1 MIKETVNM
9 ENKAISVR
17 QKSLNK
23 YMNTKFIV
31 IVILLFLSAGNRV
44 FSSDKTDFPVRGFHI
59 DLRCQIMTMP
69 ALKSFAKDLS
79 EFGINTII
87 MEWEAT
93 FPFISNATL
102 SNKYAY
108 REQEIDSFIDYCTT
122 LGIDV
127 IPLQNCFGHAEY
139 ILSHDRYS
147 NIKEDRKEVSQVCP
161 MKEEECIEIFS
172 DIFKEVAAKHP
183 SKYFHIGGDETYLL
197 GSCKLCSQKAAE
209 VGKSKL
215 FVDYVKAM
223 CKIVSDLGKQPILWA
238 DVILK
243 YPEAVSELPDNAIFV
258 DWNYGWK
265 NNHFGDIEKLYQA
278 GVTFWG
284 APSIRSH
291 PDNLYLTQW
300 NKHFRNQE
308 VFIPY
313 CREKNY
319 QGVVMTSWSN
329 GGTYGF
335 LYDTNWEVIQMYPI
349 RYVYPLS
356 GFRISVASYAHA
368 LKTEGAI
375 NSQQFVITYAGER
388 FGFTEKEG
396 QLLWEILASP
406 QEEVFKGKDLN
417 KKDVTE
423 ILADTK
429 MLRSNL
435 YSLNPKSNIKEFEH
449 YKLMFDIRVQYL
461 MFKEVERDYE
471 SSSFSRELAPLFIK
485 RLEPLVKEAKNIDER
500 FISLNTGFL
509 HHQELVEIN
518 GLRTEKLYKV
528 YEVLHNLTKK

>member
-1 MIKETVNM
+1 MVKGKTVNYLIA
-9 ENKAISVR
+9 KIAVVL
-17 QKSLNK
+17 SLLI
-23 YMNTKFIV
+23 F
-31 IVILLFLSAGNRV
+31 FSATTRA
-44 FSSDKTDFPVRGFHI
+44 FSSGKSEFPVKGFHI

-69 ALKSFAKDLS
+69 ALKSFAKELS

-93 FPFISNATL
+93 FPFKNHATL

-108 REQEIDSFIDYCTT
+108 SEEEVDSFINYCSTI
-122 LGIDV
+122 GIDV

-139 ILSHDRYS
+139 ILSHDRYAH
-147 NIKEDRKEVSQVCP
+147 IKEDKKEVSQVCP

-172 DIFKEVAAKHP
+172 EIFKEVASKHP

-197 GSCKLCSQKAAE
+197 GSCKLCAQKAAE

-223 CKIVSDLGKQPILWA
+223 CKIVSDFGKQPILWA

-243 YPEAVSELPDNAIFV
+243 YPEAVSELPKNAIFV

-265 NNHFGDIEKLYQA
+265 NDHFGDIEKLYRA

-284 APSIRSH
+284 SPSIRSH

-308 VFIPY
+308 IFIPY

-319 QGVVMTSWSN
+319 EGIVMTSWSN

-356 GFRISVASYAHA
+356 GFRIIVACYGEA
-368 LKTEGAI
+368 LKTEGAV
-375 NSQQFVITYAGER
+375 NSQQFVIKYAVER
-388 FGFTEKEG
+388 FGLTENEG
-396 QLLWEILASP
+396 RALWEILTAP
-406 QEEVFKGKDLN
+406 QEVIVRGEDLN
-417 KKDVTE
+417 KKGVSE
-423 ILADTK
+423 ILADTRK
-429 MLRSNL
+429 IQSKL
-435 YSLNPKSNIKEFEH
+435 YSLKPKTNLKEFDH
-449 YKLMFDIRVQYL
+449 FKLMFDIRVQYL
-461 MFKEVERDYE
+461 MFKEVENEYE
-471 SSSFSRELAPLFIK
+471 SDKFSREAAPQFIK
-485 RLEPLVKEAKNIDER
+485 RLEPLVKEAKSINKR
-500 FISLNTGFL
+500 FISLNKGFL
-509 HHQELVEIN
+509 YHQELVEIN
-518 GLRTEKLYKV
+518 GLRTEKLFKIYQT
-528 YEVLHNLTKK
+528 LQNLTKK